1 MGLERR
7 ADYDWGVLLE
17 SEVEPDPVAQL
28 RRWLQQAE
36 DAGLAEPNA
45 MVLCTVDA
53 TGRPT
58 ARNVLLR
65 GLDDEGHLTFYT
77 NRRSRKGA
85 DLAGNPNVC
94 LVFSWLDVHRQ
105 VRVNGVADVVPDEVS
120 DAYFES
126 RPRDSRIAAWASQQ
140 SSVIPD
146 REALD
151 AAFEEAAER
160 FGDGPIPRP
169 PHWGGYV
176 VRATEFEFWQGRPS
190 RLHDRLNYRRVG
202 DAWVRERLAP

>member
-1 MGLERR
+1 MGLDRR

-17 SEVEPDPVAQL
+17 SEVDPDPVVQL

-36 DAGLAEPNA
+36 DADLAEPNA

-77 NRRSRKGA
+77 NRNSHKGA
-85 DLAGNPNVC
+85 DLASNPNVC
-94 LVFSWLDVHRQ
+94 LLFSWLGMHRQ
-105 VRVNGVADVVPDEVS
+105 VRVNGVADVVDDEVS
-120 DAYFES
+120 DEYFES
-126 RPRDSRIAAWASQQ
+126 RPRDSRIAAWASDQ
-140 SSVIPD
+140 SSVIPSRD
-146 REALD
+146 ALD
-151 AAFEEAAER
+151 EAFEAAALR
-160 FGDGPIPRP
+160 FGEGPVPRP
-169 PHWGGYV
+169 PHWGGYL

-190 RLHDRLNYRRVG
+190 RLHDRLHYWRHGAEWRL
-202 DAWVRERLAP
+202 ERLAP

>member
-17 SEVEPDPVAQL
+17 SEVEADPVAQL

-36 DAGLAEPNA
+36 DAGLTEPNA
-45 MVLCTVDA
+45 MVLATVDA

-65 GLDDEGHLTFYT
+65 GLDDDGHLTFYT
-77 NRRSRKGA
+77 NRNSHKGA
-85 DLAGNPNVC
+85 DLASNPNVC
-94 LVFSWLDVHRQ
+94 LLFSWLDVHRQ
-105 VRVNGVADVVPDEVS
+105 VKVSGVADLVADEVS
-120 DAYFES
+120 DEYFAS
-126 RPRDSRIAAWASQQ
+126 RPRDSRIAAWASDQ
-140 SSVIPD
+140 SSVIAD

-151 AAFEEAAER
+151 AAFEAMAAR
-160 FGDGPIPRP
+160 FADGPVPRP
-169 PHWGGYV
+169 PHWGGYL

-190 RLHDRLNYRRVG
+190 RLHDRLHYWRHG
-202 DAWVRERLAP
+202 DEWRLERLAP